1 MQKNMNKN
9 LIATA
14 AFLLALSLFVYGCA
28 SGSTGG
34 NNAAAS
40 QQNQPQ
46 PPPQGA
52 PAASAGHAVEI
63 TAAGFSPKTLT
74 ISAGETVTFAN
85 KDAAPHWPASAVH
98 PTHAVYP
105 ETGGCIGS
113 KFDACRGLNQGE
125 SFAFTFN
132 AKGTWKYHD
141 HLNPGTT
148 GTIEVQ

>member
-1 MQKNMNKN
+1 MRKNMRKN
-9 LIATA
+9 LIVMVTV
-14 AFLLALSLFVYGCA
+14 LLALSLFFYGCA
-28 SGSTGG
+28 SGSTGV
-34 NNAAAS
+34 NEAAAN

-46 PPPQGA
+46 QPQSA
-52 PAASAGHAVEI
+52 PSGNTVEI

-85 KDAAPHWPASAVH
+85 KDAAPHWPASAAH

-113 KFDACRGLNQGE
+113 KFDACRGLNEGE

-141 HLNPGTT
+141 HLNPGMT